1 LKLKNFFVLLLS
13 VFVFFSIGF
22 SMVASADDDEQED
35 DEREEQQI
43 VTPIIQPIAQ
53 PVVQSVIQP
62 EEKVQDEKVTKPKII
77 TKKITDP
84 PTKVIVNELRNFEL
98 SDSDLDGLIDAE
110 DPHPEKPEIYL
121 VKDDNNNGIVDT
133 FENYVTN

>member
-1 LKLKNFFVLLLS
+1 MKIKNFIVFLLS
-13 VFVFFSIGF
+13 IAVFFSIGF
-22 SMVASADDDEQED
+22 SMIAHAEDDDESED
-35 DEREEQQI
+35 LERVDNVEEKQVALPTIQQSEEK
-43 VTPIIQPIAQ
+43 
-53 PVVQSVIQP
+53 PVVI
-62 EEKVQDEKVTKPKII
+62 KMTKPKKI

-84 PTKVIVNELRNFEL
+84 PTTVIVNELRNFEL